1 MEIVVFSVSTHIYW
15 ISATIA
21 VNINW
26 LCIIQ
31 ISNKKLIAVV
41 DDEDD
46 IVKLFRDALQ
56 TINGFTIFTFTDPVM
71 ALEHFEL
78 NREEYILVISDLR
91 MPSINGMEL
100 IKKIKE
106 LNPYIR
112 TILMTA
118 FAINDDLFHEYAKK
132 ELINGFLQK
141 PIHLGD
147 LRAEVNNQLHTYEL
161 LKQESF
167 IKIK

>member
-1 MEIVVFSVSTHIYW
+1 LVY
-15 ISATIA
+15 
-21 VNINW
+21 
-26 LCIIQ
+26 
-31 ISNKKLIAVV
+31 KKGLIGVV
-41 DDEDD
+41 DDELD
-46 IVKLFRDALQ
+46 IAQLFRDALQ
-56 TINGFTIFTFTDPVM
+56 TTNGFTIFAFTDPK
-71 ALEHFEL
+71 AAFEHFAL
-78 NREEYILVISDLR
+78 NREDYTLIVSDLR

-118 FAINDDLFHEYAKK
+118 FATNDDLFQEYAKK

-147 LRAEVNNQLHTYEL
+147 LRAEVNNQ
-161 LKQESF
+161 
-167 IKIK
+167 

>member
-1 MEIVVFSVSTHIYW
+1 LAY
-15 ISATIA
+15 
-21 VNINW
+21 
-26 LCIIQ
+26 
-31 ISNKKLIAVV
+31 KKGLIGVV
-41 DDEDD
+41 DDELD
-46 IVKLFRDALQ
+46 IAQLFRDALQ
-56 TINGFTIFTFTDPVM
+56 TTNGFTIFAFTDPTV
-71 ALEHFEL
+71 AFEHFAL
-78 NREEYILVISDLR
+78 NREDYTLIISDLR

-118 FAINDDLFHEYAKK
+118 FAIKDDLFQEYARM

-147 LRAEVNNQLHTYEL
+147 LCVEVNNQLHTYEL
-161 LKQESF
+161 EKQESF
-167 IKIK
+167 IKIR

>member
-1 MEIVVFSVSTHIYW
+1 LV
-15 ISATIA
+15 
-21 VNINW
+21 
-26 LCIIQ
+26 
-31 ISNKKLIAVV
+31 NKKGLVAVV
-41 DDEDD
+41 DDELD
-46 IVKLFRDALQ
+46 IAQLFRDALQ
-56 TINGFTIFTFTDPVM
+56 TTNGFTIFAFTDPKV
-71 ALEHFEL
+71 AFEHFAL
-78 NREEYILVISDLR
+78 NREDYTLIISDLR

-118 FAINDDLFHEYAKK
+118 FAINDDLFYEYAKK
-132 ELINGFLQK
+132 KLINGFLQK

-147 LRAEVNNQLHTYEL
+147 LHAEVNSQLHRYDL

>member
-1 MEIVVFSVSTHIYW
+1 MV
-15 ISATIA
+15 
-21 VNINW
+21 
-26 LCIIQ
+26 
-31 ISNKKLIAVV
+31 NKKGLIGVV
-41 DDEDD
+41 DDELD
-46 IVKLFRDALQ
+46 IAQLFRDALQ
-56 TINGFTIFTFTDPVM
+56 TKNGFTIFAFTDSKV
-71 ALEHFEL
+71 AFEHFAL
-78 NREEYILVISDLR
+78 NREDYTLVISDLR

-118 FAINDDLFHEYAKK
+118 FAINDDLFQEYAKK

-147 LRAEVNNQLHTYEL
+147 LRAEVNNQLQTYQL
-161 LKQESF
+161 QKQEPF
-167 IKIK
+167 IKIN

>member
-1 MEIVVFSVSTHIYW
+1 LVY
-15 ISATIA
+15 
-21 VNINW
+21 
-26 LCIIQ
+26 
-31 ISNKKLIAVV
+31 KKGLIGVV
-41 DDEDD
+41 DDELD
-46 IVKLFRDALQ
+46 IAQLFRDALQ
-56 TINGFTIFTFTDPVM
+56 TTNGFTIFAFTDPK
-71 ALEHFEL
+71 AAFEHFAL
-78 NREEYILVISDLR
+78 NREDYTLIVSDLR

-118 FAINDDLFHEYAKK
+118 FATNDDLFQEYAKK

-147 LRAEVNNQLHTYEL
+147 LRAEVNNQLQTYQLE
-161 LKQESF
+161 KQESF
-167 IKIK
+167 IKIR

>member
-1 MEIVVFSVSTHIYW
+1 MDY
-15 ISATIA
+15 
-21 VNINW
+21 
-26 LCIIQ
+26 
-31 ISNKKLIAVV
+31 KKGLIGVV
-41 DDEDD
+41 DDELD
-46 IVKLFRDALQ
+46 IAQLFRDALQ
-56 TINGFTIFTFTDPVM
+56 TTNGFSIFAFTDPK
-71 ALEHFEL
+71 AAFEHFAL
-78 NREEYILVISDLR
+78 NREDYTLIVSDLR

-118 FAINDDLFHEYAKK
+118 FAINDDLFQEYAKK

-147 LRAEVNNQLHTYEL
+147 LRAEVNNQLHTYQL
-161 LKQESF
+161 QKQEPF
-167 IKIK
+167 IKIN

>member
-1 MEIVVFSVSTHIYW
+1 MV
-15 ISATIA
+15 
-21 VNINW
+21 
-26 LCIIQ
+26 
-31 ISNKKLIAVV
+31 NKKGLIGVV
-41 DDEDD
+41 DDELD
-46 IVKLFRDALQ
+46 IAQLFRDALQ
-56 TINGFTIFTFTDPVM
+56 TTNGFSIFAFTDPK
-71 ALEHFEL
+71 AAFEHFAL
-78 NREEYILVISDLR
+78 NKEDYTLIVSDLR

-118 FAINDDLFHEYAKK
+118 FAINDNLFYEYAKK

-147 LRAEVNNQLHTYEL
+147 LRAEVNNQLQTYQL
-161 LKQESF
+161 QKQEPF
-167 IKIK
+167 IKIN

>member
-1 MEIVVFSVSTHIYW
+1 MRFREDYT
-15 ISATIA
+15 
-21 VNINW
+21 
-26 LCIIQ
+26 
-31 ISNKKLIAVV
+31 LI
-41 DDEDD
+41 
-46 IVKLFRDALQ
+46 
-56 TINGFTIFTFTDPVM
+56 
-71 ALEHFEL
+71 
-78 NREEYILVISDLR
+78 ISDLR
-91 MPSINGMEL
+91 VPSINGMEL

-118 FAINDDLFHEYAKK
+118 FAINDDLFYEYAKK
-132 ELINGFLQK
+132 KLINGFLQK

-147 LRAEVNNQLHTYEL
+147 LHAEVNSQLHRYDL